1 VFLQEIGD
9 AIADAGSFHAGWP
22 SGEKLI
28 LVDQAQNLG
37 DDHPLPRLFSLAV
50 FLSAALL
57 FLVEPMFARMLLP
70 KLGGAPAVWNT
81 CVVFYQVL
89 LLAGYAYAHLL
100 SRRLNVRLQVAVHLT
115 LAVAAAL
122 ALPVSVDAAWTPPPS
137 ANPNGAVLR
146 VLLVSLGLPFFV
158 LAASGPLLQQWFLW
172 RHGAARNP
180 YSLYA
185 ASNVGSLLALL
196 AYPLALEPLLRLRNQ
211 SLLWTT
217 GYGVLLI
224 LIASCGFAAWNAKPA
239 TRHVDGIS
247 TTDGNGHGWLARLQ
261 WLALAFAPAS
271 LMLSVTTFVSTD
283 IAAVPLLWVVPLAL
297 YLVTLVVAFADQQ
310 IVPRAV
316 VDSAFPAI
324 TIGLITL
331 ILADEVVPAR
341 LAIVAHMAGFAVVAL
356 ACHMR
361 MAALRP
367 NATRLTEFYLWIA
380 AGGAFGGAFNTFVAP
395 LVFVTPLEYPLTL
408 VVTSSL
414 FPPFVS
420 WPADIKGQARAVAA
434 IVLPVAALVAL
445 TLAIRSLEWELF
457 QSTRV
462 RYALMGGP
470 ALILAYGLRKAPAR
484 LALALA
490 LALISGPFLR
500 IERSVTLHVQRNFF
514 GVQRVTDEGFE
525 RVLMSGTTNHGSQA
539 VDPSLRCEPLTYYSR
554 GGPIGQVFAHVKGRP
569 VPRRVGIVGLG
580 TASLAAYANPGDSW
594 TFFEINPA
602 VDRVARNPSYFTYLR
617 DCAPDAR
624 SVLGDARLSLE
635 READG
640 SFDVIAVD
648 AFSSDAIP
656 VHLMTTEAIG
666 LYFRKLAPGGLL
678 ALHISNRYLDLAPV
692 VVSIAKS
699 RELTVLIQHHE
710 PARQEGVPLASRST
724 WMVVARRSVDVQ
736 PLMATRR
743 WDDPVPSSGPLWTD
757 DYSNVV
763 SVIKR

>member
-1 VFLQEIGD
+1 MTTPP
-9 AIADAGSFHAGWP
+9 ARPAAS
-22 SGEKLI
+22 
-28 LVDQAQNLG
+28 
-37 DDHPLPRLFSLAV
+37 DHPLPRLFSIAV

-81 CVVFYQVL
+81 CVVFYQVM
-89 LLAGYAYAHLL
+89 LLAGYTYAHLL

-115 LAVAAAL
+115 LAVGAAL
-122 ALPVSVDAAWTPPPS
+122 VLPVNVASAWTPPPA
-137 ANPNGAVLR
+137 ANPSGAVLR

-196 AYPLALEPLLRLRNQ
+196 AYPLALEPLLRLRDQ
-211 SLLWTT
+211 SLLWTA

-224 LIASCGFAAWNAKPA
+224 LIAGCGLAARNAAAASHPA
-239 TRHVDGIS
+239 DGIS
-247 TTDGNGHGWLARLQ
+247 TTDDSGHRWLARLQ
-261 WLALAFAPAS
+261 WLALSFAPAS

-297 YLVTLVVAFADQQ
+297 YLVTLVIAFADRQ
-310 IVPRAV
+310 IVPHAI
-316 VDSAFPAI
+316 VDAAFPAA
-324 TIGLITL
+324 TIGLVTL
-331 ILADEVVPAR
+331 ILGDEVVSAR
-341 LAIVAHMAGFAVVAL
+341 LAIVSHMAGFAVVAL

-367 NATRLTEFYLWIA
+367 NAARLTEFYLCVA
-380 AGGAFGGAFNTFVAP
+380 AGGALGGAFNTFVAP

-408 VVTSSL
+408 VATCCL
-414 FPPFVS
+414 FPPFIA
-420 WPADIKGQARAVAA
+420 WPKDMAGRLSAGVA
-434 IVLPVAALVAL
+434 IVLPALVLATL
-445 TLAIRSLEWELF
+445 TVTIRSLEWELF
-457 QSTRV
+457 QSNRV

-470 ALILAYGLRKAPAR
+470 ALVLAYGLRKAPAQLAIALT
-484 LALALA
+484 LALVAGSL
-490 LALISGPFLR
+490 LR

-539 VDPSLRCEPLTYYSR
+539 VAPSLRCEPLTYYSR
-554 GGPIGQVFAHVKGRP
+554 GGPIGQVFAAANGQP
-569 VPRRVGIVGLG
+569 TPRRVGIVGLG

-617 DCAPDAR
+617 DCAPEAR
-624 SVLGDARLSLE
+624 SVLGDARVSLE

-640 SFDVIAVD
+640 SFDVIAID

-699 RELTVLIQHHE
+699 RELTALIQNHE
-710 PARQEGVPLASRST
+710 PTREDGVPQASRST
-724 WMVVARRSVDVQ
+724 WMVVARRPADVQ
-736 PLMATRR
+736 PLIATGR
-743 WDDPVPSSGPLWTD
+743 WDAPLPPSGPLWTD